1 MVIRVC
7 PSWGFSM
14 SVEMLTCS
22 GLAAPLGMYSHVSR
36 TRAGAMIFV
45 AGQVATNPQGEIV
58 GKGDF
63 AAQMR
68 QVFSNLSAALDSAN
82 STFADV
88 VKFTTYITRAD
99 DIPAFMATRK
109 ELFAEIYP
117 QAGYPPNTLLVINR
131 LVQPEFL
138 LEIEAIA
145 VTHG

>member
-1 MVIRVC
+1 MVTRVC
-7 PSWGFSM
+7 PSWGFSV
-14 SVEMLTCS
+14 SVEMVKCS

-36 TRAGAMIFV
+36 TGAGTMVFV

-58 GKGDF
+58 GKDDF
-63 AAQMR
+63 AAQMH
-68 QVFSNLSAALDSAN
+68 QVFRNLSAALISADA
-82 STFADV
+82 TFADV

-109 ELFAEIYP
+109 ELFAEVYP
-117 QAGYPPNTLLVINR
+117 QGDYPPNTLLVINR

-145 VTHG
+145 VTNG